1 MASDLT
7 YYEKEVLT
15 CPCCQKQFRR
25 EQLRKGGGRLTMKE
39 VRLDFHQIYTPT
51 EKYGDVYPLLYSV
64 LVCPQCYY
72 ASYKTEFGKL
82 KDSEKSAIAAKEPER
97 KELVDLLFSGL
108 DFINPRRLQ
117 EGVSSYLLAIS
128 TYSCLGLDKSPT
140 IRMGISALRAG
151 WLMEDLHAKFP
162 ADNWDY
168 LAQLLYRKAGFFYRR
183 AIEMEAAMKE
193 RVSETP
199 GLGPDFE
206 QRFGFDGV
214 LYLYAYLEY
223 HYGPDNDPKVRFAQM
238 EKAKQYVG
246 RIFGMGRHSKEKPQM
261 LLDRAHDLYD
271 EISKWCKQHGGE

>member
-128 TYSCLGLDKSPT
+128 TYSC
-140 IRMGISALRAG
+140 
-151 WLMEDLHAKFP
+151 
-162 ADNWDY
+162 
-168 LAQLLYRKAGFFYRR
+168 
-183 AIEMEAAMKE
+183 
-193 RVSETP
+193 
-199 GLGPDFE
+199 
-206 QRFGFDGV
+206 
-214 LYLYAYLEY
+214 
-223 HYGPDNDPKVRFAQM
+223 
-238 EKAKQYVG
+238 
-246 RIFGMGRHSKEKPQM
+246 
-261 LLDRAHDLYD
+261 
-271 EISKWCKQHGGE
+271 